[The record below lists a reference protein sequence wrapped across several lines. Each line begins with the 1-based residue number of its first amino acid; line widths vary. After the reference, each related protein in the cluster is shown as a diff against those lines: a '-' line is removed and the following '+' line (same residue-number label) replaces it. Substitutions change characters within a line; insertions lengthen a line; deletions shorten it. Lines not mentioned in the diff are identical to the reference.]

1 MGSALDEVADAAD
14 AVADDQRK
22 VARQA
27 RAMQRL
33 LDRGWS
39 WSKILDREDSPG
51 LLTLVRRSTRR
62 LSSALGTL
70 AHTVA
75 HSLAAEGESRRRIAQ
90 RLGVTH
96 QRVSAML
103 LNGDGR
109 EGRDAADDPVGQ

>member
-14 AVADDQRK
+14 AVADDQRS

-33 LDRGWS
+33 RDRGWS
-39 WSKILDREDSPG
+39 WSKILDNEASPG
-51 LLTLVRRSTRR
+51 LLTLLRRSTRT
-62 LSSALGTL
+62 LASALATL

-103 LNGDGR
+103 GR
-109 EGRDAADDPVGQ
+109 GERDAERTAGDDSAVG